1 MNICPHLAAKD
12 SIVMRCVANTCGL
25 VATLLVAGNALADAS
40 GYDALVARLGSAT
53 PTGAGIGVLQMEAT
67 VTPGGVDY
75 SPDAALAEFAGKT
88 LTRVNN
94 PYATSSH
101 ANYVATW
108 LYGANSSMAK
118 GVTNVW
124 VYNVNNWIIENLKIN
139 STLPIAQPNSSVR
152 VQNNSW
158 LGSYGVGNEVYDRE
172 AVRRMDYI
180 MYRDGMLAVNGEN
193 NGAGSVRYPMMG
205 DCFNGLSVGRLDLQH
220 SAGLTG
226 AASDTPGRMKPDI
239 IASGQA
245 TSYSTPVVGSAAA
258 LLFQEAQSSG
268 SLTAS
273 LSAMAR
279 AQLVKTALLAGAT
292 RDASWSNQAPQS
304 GAQRG
309 ITAKPLDPV
318 RGSGALNIDNAH
330 KIISLERNNG
340 ASSATAAT
348 RCGANGFGS
357 FTMSAS
363 QNLYWRFRVDQNTPS
378 LDFVVSW
385 PRVVTTSLSYTL
397 ANLDLK
403 VYRGLVDATTLISLQ
418 GDAGSAFV
426 GSGNVWSQS
435 TVDNVEIIHMNN
447 VVPGEYVVELA
458 RVDSAGGAVQVS
470 AGWQVD
476 PAGFGRLG
484 DFDNSGI
491 VDSADLGRL
500 LGVMGTD
507 DPTCDVN
514 LDGTV
519 DSADVGSVLT
529 NFG

>member
-1 MNICPHLAAKD
+1 
-12 SIVMRCVANTCGL
+12 
-25 VATLLVAGNALADAS
+25 
-40 GYDALVARLGSAT
+40 
-53 PTGAGIGVLQMEAT
+53 
-67 VTPGGVDY
+67 
-75 SPDAALAEFAGKT
+75 
-88 LTRVNN
+88 
-94 PYATSSH
+94 
-101 ANYVATW
+101 
-108 LYGANSSMAK
+108 
-118 GVTNVW
+118 
-124 VYNVNNWIIENLKIN
+124 
-139 STLPIAQPNSSVR
+139 
-152 VQNNSW
+152 
-158 LGSYGVGNEVYDRE
+158 
-172 AVRRMDYI
+172 MD
-180 MYRDGMLAVNGEN
+180 
-193 NGAGSVRYPMMG
+193 
-205 DCFNGLSVGRLDLQH
+205 Q
-220 SAGLTG
+220 T
-226 AASDTPGRMKPDI
+226 
-239 IASGQA
+239 
-245 TSYSTPVVGSAAA
+245 
-258 LLFQEAQSSG
+258 
-268 SLTAS
+268 
-273 LSAMAR
+273 
-279 AQLVKTALLAGAT
+279 
-292 RDASWSNQAPQS
+292 
-304 GAQRG
+304 
-309 ITAKPLDPV
+309 
-318 RGSGALNIDNAH
+318 
-330 KIISLERNNG
+330 
-340 ASSATAAT
+340 
-348 RCGANGFGS
+348 
-357 FTMSAS
+357 
-363 QNLYWRFRVDQNTPS
+363 TPS

-447 VVPGEYVVELA
+447 VVPGEYVVELT

>member
-1 MNICPHLAAKD
+1 MNTCPHLAAKD

-25 VATLLVAGNALADAS
+25 VATLVVAGNAFADAS

-124 VYNVNNWIIENLKIN
+124 VYNVNNWINENLKIN

-158 LGSYGVGNEVYDRE
+158 IGSFGVGNEVYDRE

-258 LLFQEAQSSG
+258 VLFQQAQSSG
-268 SLTAS
+268 SLAAS

-363 QNLYWRFRVDQNTPS
+363 QNLYWRFRVDQTTPS

-470 AGWQVD
+470 AGWQVA

>member
-1 MNICPHLAAKD
+1 
-12 SIVMRCVANTCGL
+12 MRCVANTCGL
-25 VATLLVAGNALADAS
+25 VATLVVAGNAFADAS

-75 SPDAALAEFAGKT
+75 SPDAALAEFAGNT

-108 LYGANSSMAK
+108 LYGVNSSMAK

-124 VYNVNNWIIENLKIN
+124 VYNVNNWINENLKIN

-158 LGSYGVGNEVYDRE
+158 IGSFGVGNEVYDRE
-172 AVRRMDYI
+172 
-180 MYRDGMLAVNGEN
+180 AVNGEN

-258 LLFQEAQSSG
+258 VLFQQAQSSG
-268 SLTAS
+268 SLAAS

-363 QNLYWRFRVDQNTPS
+363 QNLYWRFHVNQTTPS

-418 GDAGSAFV
+418 GDAGNAFV

-447 VVPGEYVVELA
+447 VVPGEYVVELT